1 MRERSQGRRKP
12 RGGDFRSVAEKILP
26 RTLDVVTR
34 ITLYGKAAALWVVAS
49 ACFLAKERF
58 RDKPSG
64 KPLFLKGLL
73 RTGGS
78 CTQRGGQSPL
88 FFFFFF
94 YFFQV
99 FFTSFY
105 LYIFF
110 IIYLFKIL
118 REGQKSPIFK
128 ALIVFYWD
136 FYIVLLGLLYRFIGT
151 FISFY
156 WDFYIVLLGLLY
168 RFIGTFISFYWDFYV
183 DLS

>member
-78 CTQRGGQSPL
+78 CTQRGGQSPICTNL
-88 FFFFFF
+88 VRMLAFVTCPFFV
-94 YFFQV
+94 FQQKNPQN
-99 FFTSFY
+99 TQERHPQ
-105 LYIFF
+105 
-110 IIYLFKIL
+110 K
-118 REGQKSPIFK
+118 EG
-128 ALIVFYWD
+128 
-136 FYIVLLGLLYRFIGT
+136 
-151 FISFY
+151 
-156 WDFYIVLLGLLY
+156 
-168 RFIGTFISFYWDFYV
+168 
-183 DLS
+183 

>member
-78 CTQRGGQSPL
+78 CTQRGGKAP
-88 FFFFFF
+88 FFSSS
-94 YFFQV
+94 
-99 FFTSFY
+99 FFT
-105 LYIFF
+105 FF
-110 IIYLFKIL
+110 RFFLLLFICIYFLLFIYLKYLERGKNPQFSRL
-118 REGQKSPIFK
+118 
-128 ALIVFYWD
+128 
-136 FYIVLLGLLYRFIGT
+136 
-151 FISFY
+151 
-156 WDFYIVLLGLLY
+156 
-168 RFIGTFISFYWDFYV
+168 
-183 DLS
+183 

>member
-78 CTQRGGQSPL
+78 CTQRGGKAP
-88 FFFFFF
+88 FFSSSSLCCLTASILT
-94 YFFQV
+94 V
-99 FFTSFY
+99 FTKEQRCFVFRRGT
-105 LYIFF
+105 IFHA
-110 IIYLFKIL
+110 Y
-118 REGQKSPIFK
+118 
-128 ALIVFYWD
+128 
-136 FYIVLLGLLYRFIGT
+136 
-151 FISFY
+151 
-156 WDFYIVLLGLLY
+156 
-168 RFIGTFISFYWDFYV
+168 
-183 DLS
+183 

>member
-73 RTGGS
+73 RTGEAARS
-78 CTQRGGQSPL
+78 GGAKPL
-88 FFFFFF
+88 FFSSFLLFSG
-94 YFFQV
+94 

>member
-110 IIYLFKIL
+110 HLQPDKKKYYGSTAFEKSEKSALYFQQKQSSFSVCSTPIL
-118 REGQKSPIFK
+118 PPINKKQTATTSVDHCLHRKFFSK
-128 ALIVFYWD
+128 TAGID
-136 FYIVLLGLLYRFIGT
+136 FFV
-151 FISFY
+151 S
-156 WDFYIVLLGLLY
+156 V
-168 RFIGTFISFYWDFYV
+168 
-183 DLS
+183 

>member
-1 MRERSQGRRKP
+1 MTYIFVKNRVRERSQGRRKP

-58 RDKPSG
+58 RDKLSG

-73 RTGGS
+73 RTGEAARS
-78 CTQRGGQSPL
+78 GGAKPP

-94 YFFQV
+94 FTFSG

-118 REGQKSPIFK
+118 REGKNPQFSR
-128 ALIVFYWD
+128 L
-136 FYIVLLGLLYRFIGT
+136 
-151 FISFY
+151 
-156 WDFYIVLLGLLY
+156 
-168 RFIGTFISFYWDFYV
+168 
-183 DLS
+183 